1 MCWYPCQNMRD
12 IIADICAGNM
22 KWTFSALREMIAE
35 ISKGQPPA
43 PITAPSAHRRSHCLV
58 QSTMIWGRLIACI
71 GSVYG

>member
-35 ISKGQPPA
+35 ISKGQPRLSRG
-43 PITAPSAHRRSHCLV
+43 SAASAYYRTVR
-58 QSTMIWGRLIACI
+58 T
-71 GSVYG
+71 